1 MNGRRVI
8 WPGPIRAKLVSFR
21 SPHFTPEETFD
32 FIAQFAMEAEDLLLN
47 PIFSQL
53 YTEERGEFKGLSR
66 CVIRGFRV
74 YSEFVGNDVVVLA
87 VKFPREN

>member
-1 MNGRRVI
+1 
-8 WPGPIRAKLVSFR
+8 
-21 SPHFTPEETFD
+21 
-32 FIAQFAMEAEDLLLN
+32 MEAEDLLLN

-53 YTEERGEFKGLSR
+53 YMEERGEFKGLSR

>member
-21 SPHFTPEETFD
+21 SPHFTPEETSD
-32 FIAQFAMEAEDLLLN
+32 FIAQFILETEDFLLN
-47 PIFSQL
+47 PLISRL
-53 YTEERGEFKGLSR
+53 YTEERGEFKGVSR

-74 YSEFVGNDVVVLA
+74 YSELVDNDVVILA